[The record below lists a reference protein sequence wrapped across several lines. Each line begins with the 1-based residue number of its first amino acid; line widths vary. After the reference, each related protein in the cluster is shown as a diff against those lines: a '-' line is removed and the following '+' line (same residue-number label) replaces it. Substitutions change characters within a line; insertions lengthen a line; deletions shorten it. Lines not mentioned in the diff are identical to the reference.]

1 MIKGKGVYSNA
12 DRYIFDIV
20 ISSYEL
26 NSAIKLIKQEDPNA
40 LSKYFRLNKLKDV
53 SICAQLNKG
62 LTNKLILLEIP

>member
-12 DRYIFDIV
+12 DHYIFDIV

-40 LSKYFRLNKLKDV
+40 FIEVLP
-53 SICAQLNKG
+53 
-62 LTNKLILLEIP
+62 LEQVEGRFYMRPIK